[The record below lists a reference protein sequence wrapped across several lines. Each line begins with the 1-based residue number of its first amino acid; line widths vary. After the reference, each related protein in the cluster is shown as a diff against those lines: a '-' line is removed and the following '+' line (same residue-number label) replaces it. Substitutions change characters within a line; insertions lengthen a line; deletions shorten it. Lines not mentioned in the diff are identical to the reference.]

1 MLHQEIEQL
10 KRRLIEYAGLVETM
24 ISKSIDGLVNRDR
37 GILDEVVQGDEPRAN
52 DFEIELD
59 EQCTVLIAK
68 FQPAAKDLR
77 TIMMV
82 AQMNTDLERMADLAV
97 NIVESALFLIERPQV
112 KPLIDIPKMGDLV
125 KIMLKDAI
133 DAFILED
140 SSKARS
146 VCERD
151 QMVDDYKDQITRELI
166 TYIASNPSTIER
178 SFQLI
183 RIANSL
189 ERIADLSTNICE
201 DAIFVIDGRVIKHG
215 KGDRDKTS

>member
-1 MLHQEIEQL
+1 MLDQEIAQL

-24 ISKSIDGLVNRDR
+24 ISKSIEGLVSRDR
-37 GILDEVVQGDEPRAN
+37 GALDDVIQSDEPRAN

-77 TIMMV
+77 TIMMIS
-82 AQMNTDLERMADLAV
+82 QMNNDLERMADLAV

-112 KPLIDIPKMGDLV
+112 KPLIDIPNMGEVV
-125 KIMLKDAI
+125 KIMVKDAI
-133 DAFILED
+133 DAFIRED
-140 SSKARS
+140 ALQARS

-151 QMVDDYKDQITRELI
+151 QLVDDYNDQITRELI
-166 TYIASNPSTIER
+166 TYIAANPSTIER

-189 ERIADLSTNICE
+189 ERIADLSTNLCE

-215 KGDRDKTS
+215 KDERDNPS